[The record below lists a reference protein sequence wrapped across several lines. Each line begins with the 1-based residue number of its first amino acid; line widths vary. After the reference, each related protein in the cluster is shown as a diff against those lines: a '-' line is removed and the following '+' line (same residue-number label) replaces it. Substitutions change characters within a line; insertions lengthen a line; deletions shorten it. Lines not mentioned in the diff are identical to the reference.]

1 MRIEMTSEPGDP
13 RHPNED
19 YASAALPSSGQGGAL
34 VVLDGVT
41 PPQEDTGCL
50 HGVPW
55 FTARLGG
62 SLLELSASRRD
73 LTLAECLESAISRT
87 AAAHCATC
95 DLSHKRTPQSTVV
108 AARWDEERVEHLVLS
123 DSALLMEH
131 LDGTVEALRDP
142 RLGQLPAH
150 VTALRDRVR
159 ALPGGSPERAAARDE
174 YVRAVEAL
182 RNSPDGTGFYT
193 AAADPA
199 VASRTVT
206 GSAPRA
212 DVRALLAL
220 TDGAAR
226 WSEVFG
232 LGDWAGLLRLVREKG
247 TGSLV
252 GQVRKAERDDPEGSA
267 HPRGKAHDDAS
278 AVLAVFR

>member
-1 MRIEMTSEPGDP
+1 MRIDMTSEPGDP
-13 RHPNED
+13 RRPNED
-19 YASAALPSSGQGGAL
+19 YASAALPSSGEGGAL

-41 PPQEDTGCL
+41 PPQGDVGCL

-55 FTARLGG
+55 YTSRLGG
-62 SLLELSASRRD
+62 ALLELSTARRD

-123 DSALLMEH
+123 DSSLLLERP
-131 LDGTVEALRDP
+131 DGTVEALLDP
-142 RLGQLPAH
+142 RLGQLPTP
-150 VTALRDRVR
+150 VTGLREKVR
-159 ALPGGSPERAAARDE
+159 ALPEGSPERDAAREE

-182 RNSPDGTGFYT
+182 RNSPGGDGFYT

-199 VASRTVT
+199 AASLAVT

-212 DVRALLAL
+212 EVTALLAL

-232 LGDWAGLLRLVREKG
+232 LGDWARLLRFVRAEGTGALVR
-247 TGSLV
+247 
-252 GQVRKAERDDPEGSA
+252 QVREAERNDPLGAA

-278 AVLAVFR
+278 AVLAVFP